1 MEPYKK
7 FIRPSYVKKFNH
19 FLKNVCEPKIFKKYN
34 RAVKLKLYGIG
45 ITPKSSVY
53 DYISKE
59 ELLDSQATVSFF
71 IDTEPSIFRGI
82 NYLEELIWF
91 DGKSFLQLQ
100 NGDWMGYDP
109 EKFRLRIHLNNRPL
123 YPLSYVS
130 EDSLNEEIEPSERAI
145 KNICDAK
152 KFCKAQGKITFGQL
166 RELVQNAKTKRLLLN
181 VGEGG
186 YKATIRILPWFF
198 PQLAIAGFTGSIMR
212 AFNKIFRP
220 TIEET
225 TGYKTWW
232 GKTIMTIF
240 NLVEGDL
247 GISDPL
253 SRIFF
258 ISDGL
263 MTMLDD
269 KLKVKF
275 ARYIAEIASEKPD
288 NEEVPEYFVENEL
301 RKYLNEKFLLD
312 PPLSPKQIK
321 QDDDLPKTMNESK
334 ILFENTQQRQA
345 IATVVKDII
354 TIFKKNDDGEFY
366 LPEDIDENKMT
377 YEFSKLSTPF
387 SVELKIEEDE
397 NIDDFKI
404 NGEYAEDDDTITI
417 VIHYN
422 PDKKRTLVYDLIGE
436 LNEIVAH
443 EIRHIVQKEKG
454 HFKLGGSKEKD
465 PYKYYTQPHELDA
478 LNFGFK
484 RMARMTKKP
493 IETLVQ
499 NWFDNN
505 EDIHMLKPE
514 QKKDVIKKIL
524 TYKL

>member
-1 MEPYKK
+1 MEPYKR
-7 FIRPSYVKKFNH
+7 FIRESYVKRFNH
-19 FLKNVCEPKIFKKYN
+19 FLKNVCEPKIKQKYN
-34 RAVKLKLYGIG
+34 RAVKLKLHGIG
-45 ITPKSSVY
+45 ITPKSPGH
-53 DYISKE
+53 DTAPKE

-71 IDTEPSIFRGI
+71 IDSEPSIFRGL
-82 NYLEELIWF
+82 NYVEELIWF

-130 EDSLNEEIEPSERAI
+130 EDSLNEEVEPSEKAV
-145 KNICDAK
+145 KNICDSK
-152 KFCKAQGKITFGQL
+152 KFCEAQGKITFGQL
-166 RELVQNAKTKRLLLN
+166 KEIVTNAKAKRLYQHI
-181 VGEGG
+181 GEGG
-186 YKATIRILPWFF
+186 YKATLRLLPWFF
-198 PQLAIAGFTGSIMR
+198 PQLAIAGFTGSVLR

-220 TIEET
+220 GIEET

-232 GKTIMTIF
+232 GKTVMKIF
-240 NLVEGDL
+240 NLVEGEL
-247 GISDPL
+247 GTSDPL
-253 SRIFF
+253 SKIFF

-275 ARYIAEIASEKPD
+275 ARYIADVASEKPD
-288 NEEVPEYFVENEL
+288 DEEVPEYFVENEL

-312 PPLSPKQIK
+312 PPLSSKNIK
-321 QDDDLPKTMNESK
+321 NNDELPKTMTESK
-334 ILFENTQQRQA
+334 ALFENTQQKQVVG
-345 IATVVKDII
+345 TVVKDII
-354 TIFKKNDDGEFY
+354 TLFKNNDDGEFY

-387 SVELKIEEDE
+387 SVELILEENE
-397 NIDDFKI
+397 NIDNFKI

-417 VIHYN
+417 VINYN

-454 HFKLGGSKEKD
+454 HFELGGSKEED

-499 NWFDNN
+499 NWFDKND
-505 EDIHMLKPE
+505 DIHMLNPE

-524 TYKL
+524 NYKK